1 MKLFKRAHFRGM
13 AHELMRQDVISFPSE
28 NSGDRRHGSF

>member
-13 AHELMRQDVISFPSE
+13 AHELMRQGVISFPSE
-28 NSGDRRHGSF
+28 KIA